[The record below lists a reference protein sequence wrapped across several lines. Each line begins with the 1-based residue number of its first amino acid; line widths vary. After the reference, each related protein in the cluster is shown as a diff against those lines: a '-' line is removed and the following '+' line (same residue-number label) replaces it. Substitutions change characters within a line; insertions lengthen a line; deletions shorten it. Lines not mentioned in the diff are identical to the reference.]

1 MTEQLNNNLDEG
13 KATGPIIRFQISW
26 FVISGG
32 NGKVPFSCNKLVAE
46 RKCMPVQH
54 LMAWRK
60 VQKEAWLA
68 IMKWGQC
75 GQISP
80 SVLERCPWRPG
91 PAPLA
96 VSLLCLSRGHTGEHG
111 PGEETNTSSIIT
123 HTNLGQACLDHEYNL
138 SFPQRWKMGR

>member
-54 LMAWRK
+54 LMA
-60 VQKEAWLA
+60 
-68 IMKWGQC
+68 
-75 GQISP
+75 
-80 SVLERCPWRPG
+80 
-91 PAPLA
+91 
-96 VSLLCLSRGHTGEHG
+96 
-111 PGEETNTSSIIT
+111 
-123 HTNLGQACLDHEYNL
+123 
-138 SFPQRWKMGR
+138 